1 MSIELPEARI
11 LADQLDGAL
20 KGKTVDS
27 YDLKDVER
35 MMRIGFINKDVFEF
49 DILIGKT
56 VENATSRGNVIRVRL
71 TDATNL
77 LLAPEY
83 GGVITFLPDDGKVP
97 KYHLRLDFTD
107 GSKLTT
113 RITSMGLIYAV
124 KDENLADSYM
134 YNRDFLN
141 GVSPDEPAYT
151 WDWFKETLGG
161 LNRQPKPL
169 LVGKDAHLIGISNAT
184 FQDVTYRAGVH
195 PRRRVSDLS
204 DGELRELY
212 DNIKLVIDERLR
224 LKGKHQFVDIHGT
237 QGGYIPSMGPN
248 MKEKSCPKCGTKIQ
262 KLAHGGGH
270 VYLCPTCQ
278 PEK

>member
-11 LADQLDGAL
+11 LADQLDEAL
-20 KGKTVDS
+20 SGKTVES

-35 MMRIGFINKDVFEF
+35 MIRIGFLNKDISEF

-56 VENATSRGNVIRVRL
+56 VEGAASRGNVIRIRL
-71 TDATNL
+71 SGAMNL

-83 GGVITFLPDDGKVP
+83 GGVVTFLPDGGKTP

-107 GSKLTT
+107 GSLLTT

-124 KDENLADSYM
+124 TDEKLPDSYM
-134 YNRDFLN
+134 YKRDFLN
-141 GVSPDEPAYT
+141 GVSPDEPDYI
-151 WDWFKETLGG
+151 WDWFKENFGE

-169 LVGKDAHLIGISNAT
+169 LVGKDALLVGISNAT
-184 FQDVTYRAGVH
+184 FQDVIYRAGVH
-195 PRRRVSDLS
+195 PKRRVSDLPE
-204 DGELRELY
+204 GQLRGLY
-212 DNIKLVIDERLR
+212 DSIKLVIDERLR
-224 LKGKHQFVDIHGT
+224 LRGKNQFADIHGEK
-237 QGGYIPSMGPN
+237 GGYEPAMGPN
-248 MKEKSCPKCGTKIQ
+248 MKDKNCPTCGTVVQ

-278 PEK
+278 PE